1 MLSVQKQADANSI
14 TSEGERLPPG
24 KCSQWPGS
32 SRYAKPWC
40 TSNAD
45 KDVQPM
51 RGIAGALAR
60 EFARAAAVHGY
71 YSCCNCW
78 SSLYG

>member
-1 MLSVQKQADANSI
+1 
-14 TSEGERLPPG
+14 
-24 KCSQWPGS
+24 
-32 SRYAKPWC
+32 
-40 TSNAD
+40 
-45 KDVQPM
+45 M